1 MGWRRPNTYAVSILL
16 IPFLQFILSS
26 LLSLFWATRVTD
38 VFTLQAAQ
46 NPDSELVVGLNP
58 TSPPDTPIP
67 TILQIVVTRSL
78 FSQVGN

>member
-46 NPDSELVVGLNP
+46 NPDS
-58 TSPPDTPIP
+58 
-67 TILQIVVTRSL
+67 Q
-78 FSQVGN
+78 